1 MRNIEAQSITDAV
14 TKLCIDANYYLSPDV
29 YDALKTAEKEEASPL
44 GQEVIGK
51 LINNADIARKENM
64 AICQDTGMAVIFAE
78 IGQDVHIVDGDFE
91 TAVNA
96 GVAKGYIDGYLR
108 KSVVSDPVFHR
119 VNTKDNTPAILHISI
134 VPGDKI
140 KLTMCP
146 KGFGS
151 ENKSGVKMLVPADGV
166 EGIKKVVLDF
176 VKLAGSNPCPP
187 MVVGVGIGGTMEK
200 AAILAKKA
208 LARPIN
214 QPNAHPDYAKLEQE
228 LLSLVKKT
236 GIGPQGLGGTTT
248 ALAVNVEWFPT
259 HIAGM
264 PVAVNINCH
273 ATRHAHIE
281 L

>member
-14 TKLCIDANYYLSPDV
+14 AKLCIDANYYLSPDV
-29 YDALKTAEKEEASPL
+29 YEALQTAAVEEASPL
-44 GQEVIGK
+44 GQEVLGK
-51 LINNADIARKENM
+51 LIKNADIAKAEDVP
-64 AICQDTGMAVIFAE
+64 ICQDTGMAVIFAE
-78 IGQDVHIVDGDFE
+78 IGQDAHIVGGDFE
-91 TAVNA
+91 AAVNA

-108 KSVVSDPVFHR
+108 KSLVAEPVFQR
-119 VNTKDNTPAILHISI
+119 KNTQDNTPAIIHVSI

-146 KGFGS
+146 KGAGS
-151 ENKSGVKMLVPADGV
+151 ENKSGLKMLVPADGV

-187 MVVGVGIGGTMEK
+187 MVVGVGIGGTMEM
-200 AAILAKKA
+200 AAYLAKKA
-208 LARPIN
+208 LARPIT
-214 QPNAHPDYAKLEQE
+214 QPNEHPDYANLEKE
-228 LLSLVKKT
+228 LLELIQKT

-248 ALAVNVEWFPT
+248 ALAVNVEWYPT
-259 HIAGM
+259 HIACM

-273 ATRHAHIE
+273 ATRHAHVE